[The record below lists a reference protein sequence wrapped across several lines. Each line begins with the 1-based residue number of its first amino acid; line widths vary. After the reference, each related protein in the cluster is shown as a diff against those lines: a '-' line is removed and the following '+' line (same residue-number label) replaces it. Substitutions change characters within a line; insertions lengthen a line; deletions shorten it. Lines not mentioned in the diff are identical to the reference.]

1 MVIKNSASALYR
13 PTIIQSEEDEKREAA
28 EQAKEGNAS
37 SPNPMDFS
45 IFKDI
50 TFLLFFISQG
60 KIILFEDKPSSIRRS
75 VFITNLRGALLY
87 KIIRYVLC
95 YD

>member
-60 KIILFEDKPSSIRRS
+60 KIILFEDKPMCISSIRRS
-75 VFITNLRGALLY
+75 ISYHKFTRRTFI
-87 KIIRYVLC
+87 
-95 YD
+95 